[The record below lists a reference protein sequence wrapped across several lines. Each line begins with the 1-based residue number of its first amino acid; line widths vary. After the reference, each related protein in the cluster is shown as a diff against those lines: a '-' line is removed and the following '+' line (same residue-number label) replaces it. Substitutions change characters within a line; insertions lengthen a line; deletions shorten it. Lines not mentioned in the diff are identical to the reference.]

1 MEPYDDVYSRIDLLL
16 PSELHFFKSA
26 VNFRWRK
33 QGQRQDLRCLDV
45 HIEYHIVTVDAP
57 EINMYSLRSNSN
69 YMNHAR
75 RNTTVIS
82 TCIPN
87 AEIIDV
93 VDV

>member
-57 EINMYSLRSNSN
+57 EINMYRCE
-69 YMNHAR
+69 ATR
-75 RNTTVIS
+75 ITWVIEYEPC
-82 TCIPN
+82 T
-87 AEIIDV
+87 AE
-93 VDV
+93 